1 VLKTWQ
7 WGVLIA
13 LTVAAVGAIVYTRA
27 APKELLLNGSGIEAK
42 PDVQEVELMDL
53 DGETVRLGDW
63 SGDLKL
69 IFFGYANCP
78 DVCPL
83 TMAKLAGV
91 YEDLGAPEDLQ
102 VVMVTVDPERD
113 TPDLLDKYVKRFHS
127 EFVGLTGTPAQIAS
141 ASARF
146 FVASIGSEQNPD
158 GSVSH
163 SSHVTLVDRQGRMR
177 LIYNQ
182 DKVGKPLKED
192 LEKILAQRGA
202 W

>member
-1 VLKTWQ
+1 MLKGWQ
-7 WGVLIA
+7 WALLIVLTA
-13 LTVAAVGAIVYTRA
+13 AAVGGIIYTRA
-27 APKELLLNGSGIEAK
+27 APKELVLHGSAIDAK
-42 PDVQEVELMDL
+42 PDVRDVELMGV
-53 DGETVRLGDW
+53 DGETLRLGDRA
-63 SGDLKL
+63 GELQL
-69 IFFGYANCP
+69 LFFGYANCP

-91 YEDLGAPEDLQ
+91 YEDLGAPDDLQ
-102 VVMVTVDPERD
+102 VLMVTVDPERD
-113 TPDLLDKYVKRFHS
+113 TPELLDRYVKRFHN
-127 EFVGLTGTPAQIAS
+127 EFVGLTGAPSQIAT

-146 FVASIGSEQNPD
+146 FVASIGSDQNPD

-182 DKVGKPLKED
+182 DKLGKPLKED
-192 LEKILAQRGA
+192 LEKLLAQRDG